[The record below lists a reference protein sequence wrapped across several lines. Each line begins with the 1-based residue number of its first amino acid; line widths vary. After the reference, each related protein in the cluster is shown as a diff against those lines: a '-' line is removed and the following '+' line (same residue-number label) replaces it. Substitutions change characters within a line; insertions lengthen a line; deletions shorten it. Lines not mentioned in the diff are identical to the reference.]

1 MAGTTVVT
9 PDLLRSTKQKI
20 ESRLQEAATIAQQYL
35 SGHENI
41 LSAGWKGDA
50 GTTSLST
57 AGEVEHDLQQIMTGG
72 QRLAHGLGSD
82 RDPHGAPR
90 KRFVAQPFQ
99 PVRHVRR
106 SPVHVGRVVQRRPS
120 RDLFNVR
127 NN

>member
-20 ESRLQEAATIAQQYL
+20 EARLQEAATIAQQYL

-72 QRLAHGLGSD
+72 QRLAHGLAQTAVLMEHLEQDASHSLSNLSGMLG
-82 RDPHGAPR
+82 GA
-90 KRFVAQPFQ
+90 Q
-99 PVRHVRR
+99 
-106 SPVHVGRVVQRRPS
+106 ST
-120 RDLFNVR
+120 
-127 NN
+127 

>member
-1 MAGTTVVT
+1 MAGTTVIT

-72 QRLAHGLGSD
+72 QRLAHGLAQTATLMEQHENDSSHSLSNLSGMFG
-82 RDPHGAPR
+82 GA
-90 KRFVAQPFQ
+90 Q
-99 PVRHVRR
+99 
-106 SPVHVGRVVQRRPS
+106 ST
-120 RDLFNVR
+120 
-127 NN
+127 